1 MSQVSAGL
9 AQGGVTGWKATV
21 DPPDAEEE
29 SISATI
35 GACAKANPPLS
46 SATRTNCREYPN
58 IALSRETSKPNNSN
72 RTPRTNGRLRWY
84 LGTLALMDI
93 KPDTPHVF
101 AARGLVSVR

>member
-1 MSQVSAGL
+1 MAECSAGL
-9 AQGGVTGWKATV
+9 GHGGVTGWKATV
-21 DPPDAEEE
+21 EPPDAEEE

-58 IALSRETSKPNNSN
+58 IALSRETGKPNNSN

-84 LGTLALMDI
+84 WGTLAPRDI
-93 KPDTPHVF
+93 NPDSPYYLR
-101 AARGLVSVR
+101 A